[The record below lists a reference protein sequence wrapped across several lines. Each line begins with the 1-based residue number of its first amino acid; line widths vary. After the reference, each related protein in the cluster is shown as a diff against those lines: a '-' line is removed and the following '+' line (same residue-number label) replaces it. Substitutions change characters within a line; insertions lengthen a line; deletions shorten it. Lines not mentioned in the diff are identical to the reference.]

1 MVTYQC
7 WAVFFISLPDF
18 RRFHGGVDSSG
29 QTSLYIYIQ
38 TRLSST
44 TVCPRLLDLDVQ
56 WLKFAERI
64 Q

>member
-1 MVTYQC
+1 MVNYQC
-7 WAVFFISLPDF
+7 WAVVFISLPGF

-38 TRLSST
+38 T
-44 TVCPRLLDLDVQ
+44 TVWPRLLDLDVQ
-56 WLKFAERI
+56 WLKLPVAERT